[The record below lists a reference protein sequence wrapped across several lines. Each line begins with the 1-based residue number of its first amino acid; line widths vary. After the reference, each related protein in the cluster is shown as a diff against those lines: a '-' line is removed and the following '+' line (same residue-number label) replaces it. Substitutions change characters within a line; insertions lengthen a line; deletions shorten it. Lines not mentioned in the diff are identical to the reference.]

1 MKVFY
6 STATGFVLF
15 FGVFFTFE
23 LPAQTSL
30 ELKKQQLEELR
41 AQKERLEEE
50 VEALKLKGII
60 KSLKEVGYPQSNKN
74 YKILEHQALVIG
86 YDEEHQLAQ
95 WVFHKLI
102 PDVNFGNVT
111 RSNDFRPDPLLGDQ
125 SAVQED
131 YFVTYEQ
138 PDGSTQYDGFGF
150 DRGHLAPSADFR
162 WSATAL
168 SESYFY
174 SNMTPQRPGFNRDS
188 WAEVEDV
195 LRGII
200 YNEPKEYFV
209 LTGPV
214 LNPELS
220 KVERGVNKLSIPEY
234 HYKIIVDASEENPRG
249 MAFLMPNKKCEYP
262 IDYYVVSIDSVESLT
277 GLNFFPGFS
286 PQQEKAIEAESN
298 FAAWK
303 TGKPKDDVAPMRK
316 EKLPEGVINT
326 VEAGY
331 HAREKMTVLGKVVS
345 VKYIPSSQTTFLNL
359 DRGFPGQI
367 FTVSIWKRGRRNFS
381 YKPEEYLDG
390 KYILV
395 TGKIEPDRKQVPTI
409 NVSNEKQIQLW
420 DDYRGGLR

>member
-331 HAREKMTVLGKVVS
+331 HAGEKMTVLGKVVS

>member
-1 MKVFY
+1 MKVFFHF
-6 STATGFVLF
+6 SRAVVCFT
-15 FGVFFTFE
+15 VFFY
-23 LPAQTSL
+23 AQPGISQSL
-30 ELKKQQLEELR
+30 LDQKKQELENLKEEKQELE
-41 AQKERLEEE
+41 KE
-50 VEALKLKGII
+50 VENLKLKNII
-60 KSLKEVGYPQSNKN
+60 VSLQDIGYPAGEKSL
-74 YKILEHQALVIG
+74 KILEHQALVVG
-86 YDEEHQLAQ
+86 YDESHKLAQ

-131 YFVTYEQ
+131 YFVTYDR
-138 PDGSTQYDGFGF
+138 PDGSKQYDGFGF

-188 WAEVEDV
+188 WAAVEDV
-195 LRGII
+195 LRGIV

-209 LTGPV
+209 VTGPV
-214 LNPELS
+214 LKTGLP
-220 KVERGVNKLSIPEY
+220 VIERGKNKLSIPEY
-234 HYKIIVDASEENPRG
+234 HYKIIVDTSEDKPRG
-249 MAFLMPNKKCEYP
+249 MAFLMPNEECDYP
-262 IDYYVVSIDSVESLT
+262 IDYYVVPIDSIEALT
-277 GLNFFPGFS
+277 GLNFFPGLN
-286 PQQEKAIEAESN
+286 PQLEEKIESQSN
-298 FAAWK
+298 FSDWK
-303 TGKPKDDVAPMRK
+303 TGKPKGDVAPMRK

-331 HAREKMTVLGKVVS
+331 HAGEEKTVLGKVVS

-367 FTVSIWKRGRRNFS
+367 FTISIWKRGRRNFS

-395 TGKIEPDRKQVPTI
+395 TGTIEPDRKQVPTI
-409 NVSNEKQIQLW
+409 NVLNEKQIQLW
-420 DDYRGGLR
+420 DDYRGGVR

>member
-74 YKILEHQALVIG
+74 YKILEHQTLVIG

-331 HAREKMTVLGKVVS
+331 HAGEKMTVLGKVVS

>member
-1 MKVFY
+1 MKVFFRL
-6 STATGFVLF
+6 SLAVVSVSVLF
-15 FGVFFTFE
+15 FSQTGISQTLLEQKKQE
-23 LPAQTSL
+23 LEEVKRKQ
-30 ELKKQQLEELR
+30 QQLE
-41 AQKERLEEE
+41 QE
-50 VEALKLKGII
+50 VEELKLKSII
-60 KSLKEVGYPQSNKN
+60 NSLQEVGYPQSAKN
-74 YKILEHQALVIG
+74 HEVLEHRALVIG
-86 YDEEHQLAQ
+86 YDTGHNLAQ

-111 RSNDFRPDPLLGDQ
+111 RSNDFRPDPLLGGQ

-131 YFVTYEQ
+131 YFVTHEQ
-138 PDGSTQYDGFGF
+138 PDGTTQYDGFGF

-174 SNMTPQRPGFNRDS
+174 SNMTPQRPGFNRNS
-188 WAEVEDV
+188 WAEVEDI

-200 YNEPKEYFV
+200 YNEPKEYFII
-209 LTGPV
+209 TGPV
-214 LNPELS
+214 LEPGLP
-220 KVERGVNKLSIPEY
+220 VIERGVNKLSIPQY

-249 MAFLMPNKKCEYP
+249 MAFLMPNEECDYP
-262 IDYYVVSIDSVESLT
+262 LDYYVVSIDSIEALT
-277 GLNFFPGFS
+277 GLNFFPNFT
-286 PQQEKAIEAESN
+286 PEQEKVIESKSV
-298 FAAWK
+298 FGDWK

-316 EKLPEGVINT
+316 ELLPEGVINT

-331 HAREKMTVLGKVVS
+331 HAGEKKTVVGKVVS

-381 YKPEEYLDG
+381 YKPEEHLNG
-390 KYILV
+390 KYIVV

-420 DDYRGGLR
+420 ENYNGGVR